1 MSTTR
6 PEPSLAQ
13 PPLLLADDPALDFL
27 NTRPGLYT
35 DHPDERLSDGEALVS
50 WLTAAGLLSR
60 SEEKAVRQIMSR
72 AQLDR
77 VAADARVLRER
88 LRPAVATWAAKGTVP
103 PASLL
108 AELNRV
114 LSAGPSA
121 VAVGTAGGRIVLTA
135 SRRFD
140 SAPAI
145 LAPLAEAIARLFAEG
160 DRRLVRECGSEACSL
175 WFYDRTKA
183 HRRRWCSMDACG
195 ARAKAAAYRARQRE
209 M

>member
-1 MSTTR
+1 
-6 PEPSLAQ
+6 
-13 PPLLLADDPALDFL
+13 
-27 NTRPGLYT
+27 
-35 DHPDERLSDGEALVS
+35 VS
-50 WLTAAGLLSR
+50 P
-60 SEEKAVRQIMSR
+60 

-77 VAADARVLRER
+77 VAADVRALRER
-88 LRPAVATWAAKGTVP
+88 LRTAVAAWAAKGTVP

-108 AELNRV
+108 VELNR
-114 LSAGPSA
+114 LLAAGPSA
-121 VAVGTAGGRIVLTA
+121 TSVRTVAGRVVLTA

-140 SAPAI
+140 SALAI

-160 DRRLVRECGSEACSL
+160 DRHLVRECGSDACSL

-209 M
+209 E